1 LRLSRLLSRYK
12 EELDPDKIPQ
22 FGLIAEEVQKVNP
35 ELVVRDE
42 EGKVSAVR
50 YEAVNAILL
59 NEFLKEHRKAQE
71 QERKVASLEAALARQ
86 QKQIAAL
93 STTVRK
99 VRDKVELS
107 ESAPQPVANTQ

>member
-1 LRLSRLLSRYK
+1 
-12 EELDPDKIPQ
+12 
-22 FGLIAEEVQKVNP
+22 
-35 ELVVRDE
+35 
-42 EGKVSAVR
+42 
-50 YEAVNAILL
+50 
-59 NEFLKEHRKAQE
+59 
-71 QERKVASLEAALARQ
+71 LEAALARQ